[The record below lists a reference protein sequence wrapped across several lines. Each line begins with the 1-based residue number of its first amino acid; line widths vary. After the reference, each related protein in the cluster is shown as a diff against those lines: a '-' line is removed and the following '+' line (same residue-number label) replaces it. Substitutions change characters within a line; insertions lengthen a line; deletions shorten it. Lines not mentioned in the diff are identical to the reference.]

1 MTGPTDHIEMILR
14 RALDGAADRIEVAPD
29 ALGEIRTRIKA
40 RRGRWLRR
48 SGRPARPYPRHGGL
62 MLTLGSAVAA
72 SVVVLAVGLGS
83 CGPQATT
90 DHLPAGGPTVTAP
103 PTGGTSNPPP
113 STATPAAHTASVP
126 IYYIG
131 ATKAGSRLFREYH
144 TLPVGDGTTAAKVR
158 AALVAMLDGRTAYD
172 VDYSSQWPASAE
184 VTSVTVSGGVAT
196 VDLSGATVNAD
207 DPTGNAAAL
216 QQLIWTATA
225 YTGGTGVKL
234 LFDGKPRATL
244 WASKLPVAGVL
255 HRAAAVD
262 TLAPVWVIDPQEGA
276 EVHGPITV
284 HLAGIVF
291 EGTIQLR
298 VSDAFGATILQRTV
312 QLSVGAPA
320 QGTATVTLAAL
331 SVGAYTIEA
340 YEVSLKDSTVVAS
353 DDHRFA
359 VVR

>member
-1 MTGPTDHIEMILR
+1 MTRPTDDIEVILR
-14 RALDGAADRIEVAPD
+14 RALDGAAERIGVAPD

-40 RRGRWLRR
+40 RRGMWSLRP
-48 SGRPARPYPRHGGL
+48 GRPARTPHSRGGL

-72 SVVVLAVGLGS
+72 SAVVLAVGLGS

-90 DHLPAGGPTVTAP
+90 AHPPATGPTTTAP
-103 PTGGTSNPPP
+103 STGGTNGTGGASQQP
-113 STATPAAHTASVP
+113 TPAAHTANVP

-131 ATKAGSRLFREYH
+131 ATQAGPRLFREYH
-144 TLPVGDGTTAAKVR
+144 TLPVGDGSTAATVR
-158 AALVAMLDGRTAYD
+158 TALVAMLDGRTAFD
-172 VDYSSQWPASAE
+172 PDYASQWPASARVLG
-184 VTSVTVSGGVAT
+184 VTASSGVTT
-196 VDLSGATVNAD
+196 VNLSGATVNAD

-225 YTGGTGVKL
+225 YPGATGVKL

-262 TLAPVWVIDPQEGA
+262 TLAPVWVIDPQQG
-276 EVHGPITV
+276 VTV
-284 HLAGIVF
+284 ASPVTVRLAGIVF

-298 VSDAFGATILQRTV
+298 VRNSAGATVTQRTV

-320 QGTATVTLAAL
+320 QGTATVTLNL
-331 SVGAYTIEA
+331 PPGAYTIQA
-340 YEVSLKDSTVVAS
+340 YEVSLKDSSIVAS
-353 DDHRFA
+353 DDHTFT
-359 VVR
+359 VR